1 MAFDFIQEHPD
12 FKFTLQEKFT
22 QKAEQLLNK
31 EGFNKTLL
39 LTVVFM
45 TDEDLLTINKKHLNH
60 DYFTD
65 IITFPI
71 EEDEECLEAEI
82 YMSIDSIRDN
92 AIEYKNHF
100 NSELLRVFL
109 HGILHLIG
117 YGDKTTPEQEVMRSK
132 ETYYMYL

>member
-82 YMSIDSIRDN
+82 YMSIDSIREN

-100 NSELLRVFL
+100 NLELLRVFL

-117 YGDKTTPEQEVMRSK
+117 YGDKTTLEQEVMRSK
-132 ETYYMYL
+132 ESYYMYL

>member
-100 NSELLRVFL
+100 NLELLRVFL

-117 YGDKTTPEQEVMRSK
+117 YGDKTTLEQEVMRSK
-132 ETYYMYL
+132 ESYYMYL

>member
-45 TDEDLLTINKKHLNH
+45 TDEDMLTINKKHLNH

-82 YMSIDSIRDN
+82 YMSIDSIREN

-100 NSELLRVFL
+100 NLELLRVFL

-117 YGDKTTPEQEVMRSK
+117 YGDKSTLEQEVMRSK

>member
-1 MAFDFIQEHPD
+1 MVFDFIQEHPD

-22 QKAEQLLNK
+22 QKAEQLVNK
-31 EGFNKTLL
+31 EGFNKKLL
-39 LTVVFM
+39 ITVVFM
-45 TDEDLLTINKKHLNH
+45 TDEDMLTINKKHLNH

-82 YMSIDSIRDN
+82 YMSIDSIREN

-100 NSELLRVFL
+100 NLELLRVFL

-117 YGDKTTPEQEVMRSK
+117 YGDKTTLEQGVMRSK

>member
-45 TDEDLLTINKKHLNH
+45 TDEDLLIINKKHLNH

-132 ETYYMYL
+132 ESYYMYL

>member
-45 TDEDLLTINKKHLNH
+45 TNEDLLTINKKHLNH

-100 NSELLRVFL
+100 NLELLRVFL

-117 YGDKTTPEQEVMRSK
+117 YGDKTTLEQEVMRSK
-132 ETYYMYL
+132 ETYYVYL

>member
-82 YMSIDSIRDN
+82 YMSIDSIREN

-100 NSELLRVFL
+100 NLELLRVFL
-109 HGILHLIG
+109 HGVLHLIG
-117 YGDKTTPEQEVMRSK
+117 YGDKTTLEQKVMRSK

>member
-45 TDEDLLTINKKHLNH
+45 TDEDMLTINKKHLNH

-100 NSELLRVFL
+100 NLELLRVFL

-117 YGDKTTPEQEVMRSK
+117 YGDKTTLEQEVMRSK
-132 ETYYMYL
+132 ESYYMYL

>member
-60 DYFTD
+60 DHFTD

-100 NSELLRVFL
+100 NLELLRVFL

-117 YGDKTTPEQEVMRSK
+117 YGDKTTLEQEVMRSK
-132 ETYYMYL
+132 ESYYMYL

>member
-82 YMSIDSIRDN
+82 YMSIDSIREN

-100 NSELLRVFL
+100 NLELLRVFL

-117 YGDKTTPEQEVMRSK
+117 YGDKTTLEQGVMRSK

>member
-45 TDEDLLTINKKHLNH
+45 TDEDMLTINKKHLNH

-100 NSELLRVFL
+100 NLELLRVFL
-109 HGILHLIG
+109 HGVLHLIG
-117 YGDKTTPEQEVMRSK
+117 YGDKTTLEQKVMRSK

>member
-45 TDEDLLTINKKHLNH
+45 TDEDLLIINKKHLNH

-100 NSELLRVFL
+100 NSELVRVFL

-117 YGDKTTPEQEVMRSK
+117 YGDKTTLEQEVMRSK
-132 ETYYMYL
+132 ESYYMYL

>member
-117 YGDKTTPEQEVMRSK
+117 YGDKTTLEQEVMRSK
-132 ETYYMYL
+132 ESYYMYL

>member
-45 TDEDLLTINKKHLNH
+45 TDEDLLIINKKHLNH

-100 NSELLRVFL
+100 NLELLRVFL

-117 YGDKTTPEQEVMRSK
+117 YGDMTTLEQKVMRSK

>member
-31 EGFNKTLL
+31 EGFNKKLL

-60 DYFTD
+60 DHFTD

-82 YMSIDSIRDN
+82 YMSIDSIREN

-100 NSELLRVFL
+100 NLELLRVFL

-117 YGDKTTPEQEVMRSK
+117 YGDKSTLEQEVMRSK

>member
-45 TDEDLLTINKKHLNH
+45 TDEDMLTINKKHLNH
-60 DYFTD
+60 DHFTD

-100 NSELLRVFL
+100 NLELLRVFL

-117 YGDKTTPEQEVMRSK
+117 YGDKSTLEQEVMRSK

>member
-60 DYFTD
+60 DHFTD

-100 NSELLRVFL
+100 NLELLRVFL

-117 YGDKTTPEQEVMRSK
+117 YGDKSTLEQEVMRSK

>member
-45 TDEDLLTINKKHLNH
+45 TDEDMLTINKKYLNH
-60 DYFTD
+60 DHFTD

-100 NSELLRVFL
+100 NLELLRVFL
-109 HGILHLIG
+109 HGVLHLIG
-117 YGDKTTPEQEVMRSK
+117 YGDKTTLEQKVMRSK

>member
-45 TDEDLLTINKKHLNH
+45 TDEDLLIINKKHLNH

-100 NSELLRVFL
+100 NLELLRVFL

-117 YGDKTTPEQEVMRSK
+117 YGDKTTLEQEVMRSK
-132 ETYYMYL
+132 ESYYMYL

>member
-60 DYFTD
+60 DHFTD

-100 NSELLRVFL
+100 NLELLRVFL

-117 YGDKTTPEQEVMRSK
+117 YGDKTTLEQEVMRSK